1 MDLQNKN
8 FVKPKLN
15 STCPKLLENPNLTS
29 PKYLENPKSQYQK
42 TYDPGNLHGPKEM
55 GLDST

>member
-1 MDLQNKN
+1 MDLRNKN

-15 STCPKLLENPNLTS
+15 STCPKLLENPNLTR

-42 TYDPGNLHGPKEM
+42 T
-55 GLDST
+55 